1 MAKLSPKSLRDQG
14 VLQKLVVSILL
25 MAIIPL
31 LLIFYILHT
40 EVSEIFEK
48 TYIRWLFFL
57 ILCSISIGY
66 VLSRKIVVS
75 IIKLAKDVEYVTR
88 TDLKRQI
95 ETTDND
101 EVKIVAQ
108 YFNEV
113 TNELEK
119 NIKDLQESKE
129 LIQNVLS
136 RIGYAMVSFR
146 RIESI
151 FELTIETLTNALGA
165 KSGAIMLYENQLLK
179 IMVSYGLPE
188 TLKKSFTVKKGE
200 GIIGLAIKK
209 NESQNV
215 SVDENKEM
223 EVEVKKGIAKH
234 SLICVPLIYHDK
246 VVGAISIHDSQRKKK
261 FSNDDLFLVEN
272 LAPQTAIA
280 IENRRLNQDIER
292 TYVETISTLALA
304 VEAKDP
310 YTRGHSRRVAEYCLK
325 MADEF
330 KLDEETKSTLRDA
343 AILHDIGK
351 IGIRDRIL
359 LKPGKLTQEERLEM
373 QRHPIIGENIIKPIH
388 SLSKV
393 AYLVRHHHEQL
404 DGGGY
409 PDGLKGNELTLSL
422 RILTVTDVYDAM
434 TSSRPYRKALSEKE
448 AKEELIRQSGTH
460 FDPEVVQTFIKM
472 I

>member
-1 MAKLSPKSLRDQG
+1 MTKVSLKSLRDQG

-31 LLIFYILHT
+31 VSIFYILHT
-40 EVSEIFEK
+40 EVSGIFEK
-48 TYIRWLFFL
+48 IHIRWLFFF

-66 VLSRKIVVS
+66 MLSRKIVVS
-75 IIKLAKDVEYVTR
+75 IIRLAKDVEYVTHA
-88 TDLKRQI
+88 DLRKQI
-95 ETTDND
+95 EVTDND

-113 TNELEK
+113 TDELEK

-129 LIQNVLS
+129 LIQDVLS
-136 RIGYAMVSFR
+136 RIGHAMVSFR

-165 KSGAIMLYENQLLK
+165 TSGAIMLYENEILK

-188 TLKKSFTVKKGE
+188 TLKKSLTIKKGE
-200 GIIGLAIKK
+200 GVIGLSIKK
-209 NESQNV
+209 NKSQNV
-215 SVDENKEM
+215 LIDDSKEM
-223 EVEVKKGIAKH
+223 KVEIKKGIAKH
-234 SLICVPLIYHDK
+234 SLICVPLIYHNR
-246 VVGAISIHDSQRKKK
+246 VVGTISVHDAQKKK
-261 FSNDDLFLVEN
+261 RFSKDDLFLVEN
-272 LAPQTAIA
+272 LAHQTAIA
-280 IENRRLNQDIER
+280 IENRRLNQDIEK

-310 YTRGHSRRVAEYCLK
+310 YTRGHSKRVAEYCLK
-325 MADEF
+325 LADEF
-330 KLDEETKSTLRDA
+330 KLDEKTKSTLQDA

-351 IGIRDRIL
+351 IGIKDKIL

-404 DGGGY
+404 DGKGY
-409 PDGLKGNELTLSL
+409 PDGLKGDELILPL
-422 RILTVTDVYDAM
+422 RILTVADVYDAM
-434 TSSRPYRKALSEKE
+434 TSSRPYRKALSKKE
-448 AKEELIRQSGTH
+448 AEEELVRQSGTH
-460 FDPEVVQTFIKM
+460 FDPEVVQVFMKI